1 MKVDQLFPSRWLHP
15 EALGGRAVTV
25 TIAKVTLEEI
35 NNPTTNRKESKPAVA
50 FKGATKLLLLNKTQ
64 ALAIA
69 RITGRDDTDNW
80 PGCRVTLAAD
90 IAPNGKQTI
99 RVSPVPVADPNPVA
113 NAGPDTDTYPVN
125 PDTYPGPDADADA
138 DPDGGAE

>member
-1 MKVDQLFPSRWLHP
+1 MPAKELSTMKIDTLFPTRWLHP

-25 TIAKVTLEEI
+25 TISGVTLEKVH
-35 NNPTTNRKESKPAVA
+35 NPTTNRDEVKPAVA
-50 FKGATKLLLLNKTQ
+50 FRGATKLLLLNKTQ

-80 PGCRVTLAAD
+80 PGCKVTLAAA

-99 RVSPVPVADPNPVA
+99 MVSPVPVADAEPT
-113 NAGPDTDTYPVN
+113 AG
-125 PDTYPGPDADADA
+125 ADADA
-138 DPDGGAE
+138 EEVTE